1 VPDGDRAAQEGTY
14 SAPVRAIGLD
24 WAIWPR
30 SDAFVIPPNLPRR
43 LFAEFLGTGL
53 FVSIMVGAG
62 TAAQQLTPNNP
73 GLQLLLIGT
82 AFGLGLGVLIVMV
95 GPVSGAHLNPAVSLA
110 DWFLGRRARTGL
122 TLVELGGY
130 VLAQCVGGI
139 LGALLANAMF
149 GTGQHISAAHRASGG
164 HLLAEVVAT
173 AGLVTVAFA
182 TARSGRG
189 YLAAP
194 AVGGYLAVAVWF
206 TSSTAFANPA
216 VSVGRMFTSAITGIA
231 PASVPGFVLMQVIG
245 AAVAVGILLIL
256 YPDVAGAAGNVVITH
271 ATDDEQTT
279 PAGGDTAGG
288 DTVSG
293 ETLPAR

>member
-1 VPDGDRAAQEGTY
+1 VAREGTY
-14 SAPVRAIGLD
+14 SAHIWAIGLD

-53 FVSIMVGAG
+53 LVSVMVGAG
-62 TAAQQLTPNNP
+62 TAAQTLTPNNP
-73 GLQLLLIGT
+73 GLQLLQIST

-110 DWFLGRRARTGL
+110 DWFLGRRTRTGL
-122 TLVELGGY
+122 NPVELAGY
-130 VLAQCVGGI
+130 ILAQCVGGI

-149 GTGQHISAAHRASGG
+149 STGQHVSTVHRASGG

-173 AGLVTVAFA
+173 AGLVTMAFA

-216 VSVGRMFTSAITGIA
+216 VTVGRMFTSAITGIA
-231 PASVPGFVLMQVIG
+231 PGSVPGFVLMQVIG
-245 AAVAVGILLIL
+245 AAVAVGILLVL
-256 YPDVAGAAGNVVITH
+256 YPDVAEAAGNVVITH
-271 ATDDEQTT
+271 ATDDEQQTRT
-279 PAGGDTAGG
+279 PTAPASS
-288 DTVSG
+288 DAVSDV
-293 ETLPAR
+293 TLPAR